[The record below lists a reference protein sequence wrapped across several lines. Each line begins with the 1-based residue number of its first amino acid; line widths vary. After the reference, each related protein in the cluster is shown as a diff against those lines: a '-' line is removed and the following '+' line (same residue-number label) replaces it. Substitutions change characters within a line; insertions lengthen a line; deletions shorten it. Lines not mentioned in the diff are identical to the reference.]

1 MTQPTKLQSLL
12 ENGSVV
18 ASVGDRPRAHRSVFK
33 HLAATALVLAGG
45 AIGTVQ
51 AQTYTAAPYQ
61 AESQEQRVEEGV
73 RGIHGQVQSVR
84 RVNDRSNRGGTHRGR
99 ISLGTIAGAVV
110 GGALGNQVG
119 GGDGKKLATV
129 VGALAGGSVAN
140 RIADRRHNQAQ
151 QLGDYQNA
159 RRVQD
164 DVVVTVAVRVG
175 NTFET
180 YEIVQPAAIPLRRGD
195 DVVLAT
201 SQDGRQLMAL
211 PIIIEPEPNSA
222 PRRRM
227 R

>member
-1 MTQPTKLQSLL
+1 MTQPNKLKSLL
-12 ENGSVV
+12 ANGSVV
-18 ASVGDRPRAHRSVFK
+18 ASAGDRPRTNRSVFK

-45 AIGTVQ
+45 TIGTAQ
-51 AQTYTAAPYQ
+51 AQTYTAASYQ
-61 AESQEQRVEEGV
+61 SGDQEQRVEEGV

-84 RVNDRSNRGGTHRGR
+84 RVNDRSNGSGTHRGR
-99 ISLGTIAGAVV
+99 ISFRTIAGAVV
-110 GGALGNQVG
+110 GGALGNQIG
-119 GGDGKKLATV
+119 GGDGKKVATV
-129 VGALAGGSVAN
+129 VGALAGGSIAN
-140 RIADRRHNQAQ
+140 RIADRRQNQG
-151 QLGDYQNA
+151 LGEYQNT

-175 NTFET
+175 NSFET

>member
-1 MTQPTKLQSLL
+1 MSKIQSLL
-12 ENGSVV
+12 ANGSVV
-18 ASVGDRPRAHRSVFK
+18 ASVGDRPQASRSVFK
-33 HLAATALVLAGG
+33 HLAATALVLAAGT
-45 AIGTVQ
+45 IGTVQ
-51 AQTYTAAPYQ
+51 AQTYNAAPYQ
-61 AESQEQRVEEGV
+61 EGAQEQQVEQGV
-73 RGIHGQVQSVR
+73 RGIHGQVQSIR
-84 RVNDRSNRGGTHRGR
+84 KVNERGNRGGSHRGR

-110 GGALGNQVG
+110 GGTLGHQVG
-119 GGDGKKLATV
+119 GGNGKKIATV
-129 VGALAGGSVAN
+129 FGALAGGSVAN
-140 RIADRRHNQAQ
+140 RIADRRQSQSNQGQ

-164 DVVVTVAVRVG
+164 DVIVTVAVRVG
-175 NTFET
+175 STFES

-211 PIIIEPEPNSA
+211 PIIIEPEPGSA

>member
-1 MTQPTKLQSLL
+1 MSKIQSLL
-12 ENGSVV
+12 ANGSVV
-18 ASVGDRPRAHRSVFK
+18 ASVGDRPQANRSVFK
-33 HLAATALVLAGG
+33 HLAATALVLAAGT
-45 AIGTVQ
+45 IGTVQ
-51 AQTYTAAPYQ
+51 AQTYNAAPYQ
-61 AESQEQRVEEGV
+61 EGAQEQQVEQGV
-73 RGIHGQVQSVR
+73 RGIHGQVQSIR
-84 RVNDRSNRGGTHRGR
+84 KVNERGNRGGSHRGR

-110 GGALGNQVG
+110 GGTLGHQVG
-119 GGDGKKLATV
+119 GGSGKKWATAI
-129 VGALAGGSVAN
+129 GALTGGSVAN
-140 RIADRRHNQAQ
+140 RIADRRQAQATQGQ

-164 DVVVTVAVRVG
+164 DVIVTVAVRVG
-175 NTFET
+175 STFES

-211 PIIIEPEPNSA
+211 PIIIEPEVNSA

>member
-1 MTQPTKLQSLL
+1 MSKIQSLL
-12 ENGSVV
+12 ANGSVV
-18 ASVGDRPRAHRSVFK
+18 ASVGDRPQANRSVFK
-33 HLAATALVLAGG
+33 HLAATALVLAAGT
-45 AIGTVQ
+45 IGTVQ
-51 AQTYTAAPYQ
+51 AQTYNAVSPQETT
-61 AESQEQRVEEGV
+61 QEQPAEQGV

-84 RVNDRSNRGGTHRGR
+84 RVNNNSQQRGTHRGR

-119 GGDGKKLATV
+119 GGSGKKWTTAI
-129 VGALAGGSVAN
+129 GAITGGSVAN
-140 RIADRRHNQAQ
+140 RIADRRQAQ
-151 QLGDYQNA
+151 ATEGQALSDYQNA

-164 DVVVTVAVRVG
+164 DVIVTVAVRVG
-175 NTFET
+175 NTFES

-201 SQDGRQLMAL
+201 SQDGRQLIAL
-211 PIIIEPEPNSA
+211 PIIIEPEPGSA